1 MDSQSLSTVV
11 EVQRLITRGELDV
24 DGALHLTVDCT
35 RNVANATGVA
45 IGLLKGNQLV
55 YRAGSGSAATYI
67 GRSVMATLIVAADTK
82 GSREILRVENT
93 QKDTRIE
100 SAICQQFGAKSLLI
114 LLIYHDRAVRSSICV
129 YGNKLYLR

>member
-1 MDSQSLSTVV
+1 
-11 EVQRLITRGELDV
+11 
-24 DGALHLTVDCT
+24 
-35 RNVANATGVA
+35 
-45 IGLLKGNQLV
+45 
-55 YRAGSGSAATYI
+55 
-67 GRSVMATLIVAADTK
+67 MATLIVAADTK

-129 YGNKLYLR
+129 YGNKLYVR